1 MVMAEKLPLTAEEA
15 VKIPSES
22 EVTLAQ
28 NLFKSGGTQMKMW
41 KNIRIISL
49 IFFILSMVVL
59 GGCGPTA
66 SPASTPTPAN
76 PDLILATTTSTQD
89 SGLLDVLIPVF
100 EKKTGYKV
108 KTVAVGTGA
117 ALTLGQKGE
126 ADVMLTHAPSSEQ
139 PLVDDNTAVNYQLLM
154 HNDFIIVGPANDPAG
169 VKNAATLTDVFKA
182 VSDSKSVFISR
193 GDKSGTDTKE
203 KDLWKKAEITPS
215 GSWYQE
221 SGVGMGQTL
230 NIASQKAGYTL
241 TDRATYLANKNNLQL
256 EILREGDS
264 TLLNI
269 YHVMQV
275 NPEKFSKVNKDGA
288 KAFVDFMTGT
298 DTQKTIGEF
307 GKDKYGQA
315 LFFPDYGKNV
325 EDLGK

>member
-1 MVMAEKLPLTAEEA
+1 
-15 VKIPSES
+15 
-22 EVTLAQ
+22 
-28 NLFKSGGTQMKMW
+28 MW
-41 KNIRIISL
+41 KNIRIFSI
-49 IFFILSMVVL
+49 IFLILSMVVL
-59 GGCGPTA
+59 AGCGQNAPA
-66 SPASTPTPAN
+66 ASTPTPSN

-89 SGLLDVLIPVF
+89 SGLLDVLIPMF
-100 EKKTGYKV
+100 EQKTGYKV
-108 KTVAVGTGA
+108 KTVAKGTGA
-117 ALTLGQKGE
+117 ALALGQKGE

-139 PLVDDNTAVNYQLLM
+139 PLVDDKTAVNYQLIM

-169 VKNAATLTDVFKA
+169 VKKAATLKDVFQA
-182 VSDSKSVFISR
+182 ISDTRSIFISR

-203 KDLWKKAEITPS
+203 KDLWKKAEITPN

-241 TDRATYLANKNNLQL
+241 TDRATYLANKKNLQL
-256 EILREGDS
+256 EILREGNS

-275 NPEKFSKVNKDGA
+275 NSEKFPKVNKDGA
-288 KAFVDFMTGT
+288 KAFVDFMTST

-315 LFFPDYGKNV
+315 LFFPDYGKKI